1 MLCAGAA
8 AKAASQHLWLLS
20 VQVWELSLSP
30 PTVQLLAAFPDGILV
45 VPLNRAKPERSVT
58 AREQFGPSM
67 PGVPWVD
74 VRGGPGHGAVSA
86 TAAAWQSSSECNLAV
101 LGFGTLRAGCWL
113 QPGPLLRGL

>member
-1 MLCAGAA
+1 MGF
-8 AKAASQHLWLLS
+8 WLFH
-20 VQVWELSLSP
+20 V
-30 PTVQLLAAFPDGILV
+30 D
-45 VPLNRAKPERSVT
+45 RAKPGPSMT

-86 TAAAWQSSSECNLAV
+86 TAAAWQRSSECNLAV
-101 LGFGTLRAGCWL
+101 LGFGTLRAGSWL